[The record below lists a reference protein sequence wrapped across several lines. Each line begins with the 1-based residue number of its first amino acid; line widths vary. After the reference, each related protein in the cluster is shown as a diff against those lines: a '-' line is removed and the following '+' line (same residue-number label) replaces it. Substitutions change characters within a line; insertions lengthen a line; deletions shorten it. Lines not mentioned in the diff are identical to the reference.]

1 MKKKRSIS
9 LANTPHLWDV
19 LLKKLSTFVE
29 NRPSENALLC
39 KILLQLLRIPKPA
52 NERMKKFMSKQ
63 KQEEMFQQQL
73 PLEVLQWWLFITEFD
88 QRVETHLSEEEQ
100 EKIKTFNEG
109 MEKLRRKMN
118 IVNAALPRRSFKA
131 STVGPSSY
139 CASPSPA

>member
-1 MKKKRSIS
+1 
-9 LANTPHLWDV
+9 
-19 LLKKLSTFVE
+19 
-29 NRPSENALLC
+29 
-39 KILLQLLRIPKPA
+39 
-52 NERMKKFMSKQ
+52 MSKQ